1 MGAIG
6 TDDRSTQMKRRT
18 FLMSAGAAIGATG
31 LLGAGCSTTTTGPDA
46 TIDRAARRR
55 EIDSGA
61 DAALTRLYSS
71 TRGAKELGDRAQG
84 ILIFPRVLSGGLVV
98 GGEYGDGVL
107 RSGGRAA
114 GYYRVVGGSFG
125 WQIGAQSQAIVLMF
139 LTQDA
144 LERFRNSSGW
154 TIGADATVSVA
165 HVGATG
171 EIDSNTVK
179 QSIVGF
185 ALTNVGLYAGVKLD
199 GSKITRLD
207 L

>member
-1 MGAIG
+1 
-6 TDDRSTQMKRRT
+6 MKRRT
-18 FLMSAGAAIGATG
+18 FLVTAGAAFGATG
-31 LLGAGCSTTTTGPDA
+31 LLAAGCTTTRPDA
-46 TIDRAARRR
+46 PSDRAAKRR

-61 DAALTRLYSS
+61 DETLTRLYS
-71 TRGAKELGDRAQG
+71 TARGSRELADRARG
-84 ILIFPRVLSGGLVV
+84 ILIFPRVLSAGLVV

-144 LERFRNSSGW
+144 LDRFRNSSGW
-154 TIGADATVSVA
+154 TVGADATVSVA
-165 HVGATG
+165 KVGASG
-171 EIDSNTVK
+171 DIDSNTIK

-199 GSKITRLD
+199 GSKITRID
-207 L
+207 I

>member
-1 MGAIG
+1 ME
-6 TDDRSTQMKRRT
+6 RRI
-18 FLMSAGAAIGATG
+18 FLITAGAAIGASA
-31 LLGAGCSTTTTGPDA
+31 LLGTGCSTTTTGPE
-46 TIDRAARRR
+46 TTVDRGTRRR

-61 DAALTRLYSS
+61 DATLTRLYSG
-71 TRGAKELGDRAQG
+71 TRGAKELADRAQG

-107 RSGGRAA
+107 RSGGRAV

-139 LTQDA
+139 LTQEA

-165 HVGATG
+165 RVGATG
-171 EIDSNTVK
+171 EIDSNTVR

>member
-1 MGAIG
+1 
-6 TDDRSTQMKRRT
+6 MKRRT
-18 FLMSAGAAIGATG
+18 FLITTGAAIGATG
-31 LLGAGCSTTTTGPDA
+31 LFAAGCTTTGPDA
-46 TIDRAARRR
+46 PADGSARRR

-61 DAALTRLYSS
+61 DGTLTRLYS
-71 TRGAKELGDRAQG
+71 TARGSRELADRARG
-84 ILIFPRVLSGGLVV
+84 ILIFPRVLSAGLVV

-107 RSGGRAA
+107 RVAGRPA
-114 GYYRVVGGSFG
+114 GYYRLVGGSLG

-144 LERFRNSSGW
+144 LDRFRNSSGW
-154 TIGADATVSVA
+154 TVGADATVSVA
-165 HVGATG
+165 RVGASG
-171 EIDSNTVK
+171 DIDTNTVR

-185 ALTNVGLYAGVKLD
+185 ALTNMGLYAGVKLD

>member
-1 MGAIG
+1 ME
-6 TDDRSTQMKRRT
+6 RRI
-18 FLMSAGAAIGATG
+18 FLITAGAAIGASA
-31 LLGAGCSTTTTGPDA
+31 LLGTGCSTTTTGPE
-46 TIDRAARRR
+46 TTVDRGTRRR

-61 DAALTRLYSS
+61 DATLTRLYSG
-71 TRGAKELGDRAQG
+71 TRGAKELADRAQG

-107 RSGGRAA
+107 RSGGRAV

-139 LTQDA
+139 LTQEA
-144 LERFRNSSGW
+144 LERFRNSNGW

-165 HVGATG
+165 RVGATG
-171 EIDSNTVK
+171 EIDSNTVR

>member
-1 MGAIG
+1 
-6 TDDRSTQMKRRT
+6 
-18 FLMSAGAAIGATG
+18 MSAGVAIGATG
-31 LLGAGCSTTTTGPDA
+31 LLGAGCTTTKPDA
-46 TIDRAARRR
+46 PEDRAARRR
-55 EIDSGA
+55 EINAGA
-61 DAALTRLYSS
+61 DATLTRLYA
-71 TRGAKELGDRAQG
+71 TARGSKELADRAQG

-98 GGEYGDGVL
+98 GGEYGDGML
-107 RSGGRAA
+107 RSAGRTT

-139 LTQDA
+139 LTQEA
-144 LERFRNSSGW
+144 LERFRNSNGW
-154 TIGADATVSVA
+154 TVGADATVSVA
-165 HVGATG
+165 RVGASG

>member
-1 MGAIG
+1 MN
-6 TDDRSTQMKRRT
+6 RRL
-18 FLMSAGAAIGATG
+18 FLMRAGAAIGATG
-31 LLGAGCSTTTTGPDA
+31 LITTGCTTTGPDA
-46 TIDRAARRR
+46 PDNRAAKRR

-61 DAALTRLYSS
+61 DDTLTRLYANA
-71 TRGAKELGDRAQG
+71 RGSRELADRARG
-84 ILIFPRVLSGGLVV
+84 ILIFPRVLSAGLGI

-125 WQIGAQSQAIVLMF
+125 WQIGAQSQAVVLMF

-144 LERFRNSSGW
+144 LDRFRNSSGW
-154 TIGADATVSVA
+154 TVGADATVAVA
-165 HVGATG
+165 RVGASG
-171 EIDSNTVK
+171 DIDSNTVK